1 MTKSNERAGCYERH
15 LFERVAF
22 MSSLITVREVMVCE
36 ALWTLFLL
44 AVGLLKQLLVQQ
56 LAFSEKGT
64 LEGRQRFPRF
74 RTVSQEA
81 QTESGS
87 EPGLQHS
94 DNNKF
99 HQPGTDRTLPRT
111 GTNES
116 TASYG
121 LRTSAESPASGDAM
135 QLIVRDPRSSS
146 NLAID
151 RMSMNLEISTTELE
165 GVGAD
170 ESGEHFFDAREAHSD
185 ENPSESELMERK
197 EEEDVQIRISG
208 EHISFIHWMI
218 VCPDSVLE
226 TWAQF

>member
-1 MTKSNERAGCYERH
+1 M
-15 LFERVAF
+15 
-22 MSSLITVREVMVCE
+22 
-36 ALWTLFLL
+36 
-44 AVGLLKQLLVQQ
+44 GLLKQLLVQQ
-56 LAFSEKGT
+56 LGFSEKGT
-64 LEGRQRFPRF
+64 LEDRQRFPRF

-81 QTESGS
+81 QTEGGN
-87 EPGLQHS
+87 EPGLQHPENS
-94 DNNKF
+94 KF
-99 HQPGTDRTLPRT
+99 HQPGTDRALPRT

-135 QLIVRDPRSSS
+135 QLIERDPRSSS

-151 RMSMNLEISTTELE
+151 RMSMNLEISAAELE

-208 EHISFIHWMI
+208 EHIEFTRRMT

-226 TWAQF
+226 TSSLAYVV

>member
-1 MTKSNERAGCYERH
+1 M
-15 LFERVAF
+15 
-22 MSSLITVREVMVCE
+22 
-36 ALWTLFLL
+36 
-44 AVGLLKQLLVQQ
+44 GLLKQLLVQQ
-56 LAFSEKGT
+56 LGFSEKGT
-64 LEGRQRFPRF
+64 LEDRQRFPRI
-74 RTVSQEA
+74 RTISEEA
-81 QTESGS
+81 QTESGN

-94 DNNKF
+94 ANNKF
-99 HQPGTDRTLPRT
+99 HQPGTDRMLLRT

-165 GVGAD
+165 GVGVD

-185 ENPSESELMERK
+185 ENPSEGELTERK

-208 EHISFIHWMI
+208 ELRSFTH
-218 VCPDSVLE
+218 
-226 TWAQF
+226 

>member
-1 MTKSNERAGCYERH
+1 MFC
-15 LFERVAF
+15 
-22 MSSLITVREVMVCE
+22 
-36 ALWTLFLL
+36 LL
-44 AVGLLKQLLVQQ
+44 AVGLLKQLLVQH
-56 LAFSEKGT
+56 LGFSEKGT
-64 LEGRQRFPRF
+64 LEDQQRFPRF

-94 DNNKF
+94 DHNKF
-99 HQPGTDRTLPRT
+99 HQPGTDRMLPRT

-121 LRTSAESPASGDAM
+121 LRTSAESSASGDAM

-151 RMSMNLEISTTELE
+151 HMSMNLEISTTELE

-208 EHISFIHWMI
+208 KCISFSHCML
-218 VCPDSVLE
+218 VCPDLLLE
-226 TWAQF
+226 T